1 MLSKDITLNQV
12 NTAASVVSLSLSF
25 VNLVLGAIGLMCNV
39 FVFTRPT
46 LRRQPC
52 SLYFFASTCY
62 NFYVILV
69 VIPVRILSNNFN
81 IDSANYN
88 LGCCKIET
96 FSFYTART
104 ISCWL
109 IASASIDRFLHSSG
123 TVSIRQLSS
132 LKTAKLIIVII
143 SVTVPVLYSHMI
155 GYFEITNVPDRFGN
169 IVPVCNGQIGI
180 YRKFLGFWYMVWYSF
195 FPSFLMLLFG
205 SLTLNNLRQRRQIVP
220 RASQNNHITRRT
232 DIQLLRMLTAQIL
245 VIIICTLPFSI
256 YLLYSTFTATL
267 TKSTL
272 RIAQENLAFQ
282 IVGAVTYFAHS
293 SSFYLYT
300 LTGTI
305 FRNEL
310 IKRIRRYWH
319 PNRNSILQVTNERG
333 QIAVL
338 QRNEQHN
345 NNVTRKT
352 TI

>member
-1 MLSKDITLNQV
+1 M
-12 NTAASVVSLSLSF
+12 
-25 VNLVLGAIGLMCNV
+25 
-39 FVFTRPT
+39 
-46 LRRQPC
+46 
-52 SLYFFASTCY
+52 
-62 NFYVILV
+62 
-69 VIPVRILSNNFN
+69 
-81 IDSANYN
+81 
-88 LGCCKIET
+88 
-96 FSFYTART
+96 
-104 ISCWL
+104 
-109 IASASIDRFLHSSG
+109 
-123 TVSIRQLSS
+123 
-132 LKTAKLIIVII
+132 
-143 SVTVPVLYSHMI
+143 
-155 GYFEITNVPDRFGN
+155 
-169 IVPVCNGQIGI
+169 
-180 YRKFLGFWYMVWYSF
+180 
-195 FPSFLMLLFG
+195 
-205 SLTLNNLRQRRQIVP
+205 RQRRQIVP
-220 RASQNNHITRRT
+220 RASQSNHITRRT
-232 DIQLLRMLTAQIL
+232 DIQLLRMLTAQVL

-319 PNRNSILQVTNERG
+319 PNRNSILQATNERG